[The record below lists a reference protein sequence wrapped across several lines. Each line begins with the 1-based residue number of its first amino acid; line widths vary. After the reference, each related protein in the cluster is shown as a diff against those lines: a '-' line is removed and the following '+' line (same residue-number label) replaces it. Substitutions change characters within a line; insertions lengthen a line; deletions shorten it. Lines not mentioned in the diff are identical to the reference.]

1 MKRMV
6 VAAVLLGTMVGA
18 TGCCR
23 KSGSS
28 GSSSGTLQKGATSSL
43 VTMGNAGVQ
52 FNAPAGWVR
61 YSDGDWTKFKPTDNT
76 ARLAFVTFDRP
87 GEATSRI
94 GQIAGQL
101 GLSGI
106 AWGDA
111 KVGNIGPNALPA
123 RMGDGSATL
132 GSDPAYV
139 WYATIN
145 PGGAQQVLVVYAVNN
160 RVGKFHQTNADAAVK
175 TIRKL

>member
-1 MKRMV
+1 MKRAL
-6 VAAVLLGTMVGA
+6 VAITMVGA
-18 TGCCR
+18 ILGSSGCCR
-23 KSGSS
+23 KGSS
-28 GSSSGTLQKGATSSL
+28 GSGTLQKGSTSSSV

-52 FNAPAGWVR
+52 FNAPSGWTR

-101 GLSGI
+101 GLTGI
-106 AWGDA
+106 NWGDA
-111 KVGNIGPNALPA
+111 KVGNIGPNSLPA
-123 RMGDGSATL
+123 RMGDGSASL
-132 GSDPAYV
+132 GGDPAYV

-160 RVGKFHQTNADAAVK
+160 RIGKFHQPNADAAVK
-175 TIRKL
+175 SIRKL